1 MVLDKWFTVI
11 MYVIIGISTCV
22 LYIVYASHMLNYNLM
37 CSSYTHSVCGFRTRR
52 GGSGQTEKW
61 RLSRILSNPTVLG
74 DNLQEDLELEEE
86 VPLEE
91 KLR

>member
-1 MVLDKWFTVI
+1 
-11 MYVIIGISTCV
+11 
-22 LYIVYASHMLNYNLM
+22 M
-37 CSSYTHSVCGFRTRR
+37 CSSYNTWFGFRTRR
-52 GGSGQTEKW
+52 GASGQTEKW

-91 KLR
+91 QVKQQIYLILAATLTLK